1 MNRRMMVMLGCWL
14 LVFCQVS
21 RAQTGISVRASLSP
35 VTISVGQEGSYTI
48 LVSGA
53 GSVDTFPNE
62 ISVPGL
68 EMKYRNTARRFE
80 TIQGR
85 SVQNF
90 NVVYSFSAQQEG
102 NFTIPSQTIGVGKA
116 SFQTNAVVVTVQR
129 GAPSAVEEQPTLR
142 IEIAKTEMFVGE
154 VVPVALV
161 VEVPAGSQFR
171 PVEHPKFNPEGFA
184 AKRFEL
190 PVPGGQRE
198 GWSEYRYE
206 GALSAISAG
215 NRTLAAAE
223 LAFSVSSPPQRMP
236 RTPFLSGWKSANYRL
251 QTDPIPLVIKQ
262 LPTEGM
268 PADFQGAVGSFT
280 MEVAASPLEL
290 RVNDPLVIDSK
301 ITGTG
306 NFDRLTAPVMTD
318 RDGWKVQR
326 PREYM
331 ENRSTGLERGTAAF
345 SQVAQPLRELG
356 EVPSLEFSFFDPI
369 AARYHTLRSNPI
381 AIVVNPEE
389 APSNRVNGK
398 DFTTPEAS
406 VPEEE
411 LADILAIRHQPG
423 KLLHVDGSDAP
434 VPIAYRAVVVV
445 SVLAVLGILAFGLS
459 RRVRKWR
466 EASGRPGD
474 QTQGRSS
481 SEIFHELARGGKPAK
496 LFYKLAGELIE
507 ALRVERGVPV
517 EEAVRDS
524 PELSKIL
531 TQVQYYHYGTSA
543 GRAAEGL
550 NESERKRVVES
561 LRNLIATFS
570 DPSKGKGP
578 VG

>member
-1 MNRRMMVMLGCWL
+1 MLGCWF
-14 LVFCQVS
+14 LVFCQMS
-21 RAQTGISVRASLSP
+21 SAQTGISARASLSP

-53 GSVDTFPNE
+53 GSVDTFPTE

-85 SVQNF
+85 SLHNF
-90 NVVYSFSAQQEG
+90 NVIYSVSAQQEG
-102 NFTIPSQTIGVGKA
+102 KFTIPSQTIGVGKA
-116 SFQTNAVVVTVQR
+116 TFQTNAVVVTVQP
-129 GAPSAVEEQPTLR
+129 GVPSAAEEKPTLR
-142 IEIAKTEMFVGE
+142 IEISKTAMFVGE

-171 PVEHPKFNPEGFA
+171 PMEHPKFNPEGFA
-184 AKRFEL
+184 SKRFEL
-190 PVPGGQRE
+190 PVPGRQRE

-223 LAFSVSSPPQRMP
+223 LAFSVSTPPQRMP
-236 RTPFLSGWKSANYRL
+236 RSPFLGGWKSANYRL
-251 QTDPIPLVIKQ
+251 QTEPIPLVIKP

-268 PADFQGAVGSFT
+268 PVDFQGAVGSFT

-318 RDGWKVQR
+318 QDGWKLQR

-331 ENRSTGLERGTAAF
+331 ENRSTGLERGTTAF
-345 SQVAQPLRELG
+345 SQVAQPLRELS
-356 EVPSLEFSFFDPI
+356 EVPPLEFSFFDPI
-369 AARYHTLRSNPI
+369 SVRYQTLRSNPI
-381 AIVVNPEE
+381 AIVVTPEDS
-389 APSNRVNGK
+389 PSNRVNGK
-398 DFTTPEAS
+398 DFTTPEAI

-411 LADILAIRHQPG
+411 LGYILAIHLQPG
-423 KLLHVDGSDAP
+423 KLLQVDGGDAP

-445 SVLAVLGILAFGLS
+445 SVLAALGILAFGFS
-459 RRVRKWR
+459 RTVRKWR
-466 EASGRPGD
+466 EASGQTRD
-474 QTQGRSS
+474 QTHRRSS
-481 SEIFHELARGGKPAK
+481 SEIFHELSGGGKPAK
-496 LFYKLAGELIE
+496 LFYKLAGELIDTIT
-507 ALRVERGVPV
+507 AERGAQVAD
-517 EEAVRDS
+517 AVRDS
-524 PELSKIL
+524 PELSEIL
-531 TQVQYYHYGTSA
+531 TQVQYYHYGTSV

-561 LRNLIATFS
+561 LSNLIATFS

-578 VG
+578 VA